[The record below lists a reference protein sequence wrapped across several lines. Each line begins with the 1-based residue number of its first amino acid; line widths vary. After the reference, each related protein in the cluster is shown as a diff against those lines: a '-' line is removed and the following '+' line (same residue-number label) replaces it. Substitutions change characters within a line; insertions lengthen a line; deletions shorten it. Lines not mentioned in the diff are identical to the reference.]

1 MGHSF
6 DTLRIQVTDSGT
18 SAPFRVQVTTGN
30 GQTQSSRLQLD
41 GLAPVPPPGGQ
52 QSLQSY
58 GHELFAR
65 LFTPPVDQ
73 VFVRALNAA
82 ARNDRTLRVLLWL
95 DSQDPALHDIPWE
108 LLYYHAG
115 GDESPLPLAASPQ
128 ITFARYIGT
137 DQQPFTPISTRPL
150 SLTLLV
156 AAPKD
161 LGTDGAWHH
170 LLPINREFEHEQL
183 TASLG
188 LATNAHQITIATP
201 VPVTEETLHRALHGG
216 TNVLVFFGHAL
227 HHPQYGT
234 RLVLEEPTTNEAVL
248 YHGDELVAQLRQLAP
263 TQRPAL
269 IVLTACNT
277 ATVQRGTPTTPDPLQ
292 PSAPALLAA
301 QLVNAG
307 GVPAVLAMQ
316 RLVDIGLA
324 RTFTAT
330 LNEQLLRHG
339 SLDLAVR
346 NARQRIFQHDDPAW
360 GIPVLY
366 MRMNDGQL
374 FTPNVHLEY
383 LQLLREDEQLVRW
396 QRDEYIHMH
405 ALAVPPE
412 RSWHLLHTNP
422 HDAPAG
428 RDVIETLRH
437 TLLHDQTAQPHPVF
451 FVGKPR
457 SGQTTSMLRLTSDLV
472 ETALQQDDYRRSI
485 PVYVPLDT
493 YQHQYGS
500 NRLAETIIQA
510 ASSVTPAIRPELE
523 QLLLREREHP
533 TTTRYIW
540 LLDGFESIPEG
551 LRTEAV
557 GAIQQLAKRLPTHR
571 VLVSTVDEAFRAV
584 AVSSTSARVVLLQPL
599 NDRLIEQYVTQR
611 YGEQARVLMRRL
623 QEARLMELATDP
635 SLLRMITE
643 RLMQDSTTAFTEVRL
658 LQSILDLLLSNV
670 TLPDIPGD
678 VVNQTLNTLAWE
690 YRWRQVTSMSLHEL
704 FALMHAVRQ
713 GRDYNLETLFRVYRD
728 AGIFSTI
735 SPQRVT
741 FAFPAIQ
748 SYCAARALLDRPDST
763 ARLHDIL
770 SMCGVSDRFRWW
782 EGTLA
787 AVVALLDTPAPIQH
801 LADVAVLEQ
810 SSNYVVLL
818 ARLLQSLSE
827 RAKRNLTDQQ
837 RMMLLDTCAMYL
849 RPDREPI
856 AARRAQIA
864 TALGN
869 LNFPR
874 VLEELHRAL
883 VTRLRPTASG
893 MQYDVDLVRIALAR
907 AIHRALVQSV
917 NHLPYPLTP
926 ATLTI
931 AATLH
936 PAATP
941 NGTNEANSANSAN
954 EASTTLQLALRRLG
968 PSEPSI
974 LAVFTAWLH
983 CTLGTAEAEQQGRA
997 HLRAVLLAP
1006 GNDRPPLA
1014 RALAAFALGDMARK
1028 TADADLMFAMIV
1040 RPPAFGV
1047 DRHDWNDAVWAAA
1060 SALNLFDPR
1069 LTARKLH
1076 DYLHQYPDPTH
1087 NVAQLAYLAGQSR
1100 ANDTEIRA
1108 WLVHLV
1114 VNHAAFDIKA
1124 SALTALARA
1133 GQTTSTPS
1141 AILSELPERDDI
1153 HDVADERTP
1162 PFAREHTPP
1171 FARERTP
1178 LFARERTPP
1187 IRRLIEAI
1195 ADWDETALDN
1205 MTTTF
1210 VQNPLPPAADITRLR
1225 RIALEALAL
1234 IGDKATLETL
1244 DPRADRWTLELRSAW
1259 HLTSRAIRARI
1270 RLAGQDAAIL

>member
-6 DTLRIQVTDSGT
+6 DTLTIQVTGNGT
-18 SAPFRVQVTTGN
+18 SASFRVQVTTAN
-30 GQTQSSRLQLD
+30 GQTQSGVLQLG
-41 GLAPVPPPGGQ
+41 GLASVPPPGGH
-52 QSLQSY
+52 QSLQNY
-58 GHELFAR
+58 GRELFAR
-65 LFTPPVDQ
+65 LFAPPVDQ
-73 VFVRALNAA
+73 VFLRALNAA
-82 ARNDRTLRVLLWL
+82 IRNDRILRVLLWL
-95 DSQDPALHDIPWE
+95 DSQDSTLHDIPWE
-108 LLYYHAG
+108 LLYYHTG
-115 GDESPLPLAASPQ
+115 GDETPQPLAASPHL
-128 ITFARYIGT
+128 TFARYIGT
-137 DQQPFTPISTRPL
+137 DRQPFTPISTRPL
-150 SLTLLV
+150 TLSLLV

-161 LGTDGAWHH
+161 LGSADGWHD
-170 LLPINREFEHEQL
+170 LIPINRDFEHQHL
-183 TASLG
+183 TASLDT
-188 LATNAHQITIATP
+188 ASNARQITLTKPA
-201 VPVTEETLHRALHGG
+201 PVTPATLHQTLHAG

-227 HHPQYGT
+227 HHPTYGT
-234 RLVLEEPTTNEAVL
+234 RLVLEDPLTHDAVL
-248 YHGDELVAQLRQLAP
+248 YDGNELVAQLRQLAP

-277 ATVQRGTPTTPDPLQ
+277 AAVQHTTPAPAPADQLQ

-316 RLVDIGLA
+316 RLVDIRLA

-339 SLDLAVR
+339 NLDLAVR
-346 NARQRIFQHDDPAW
+346 NTRQRIFQHDDPAW
-360 GIPVLY
+360 GTPVLY
-366 MRMNDGQL
+366 MRMSNGQL

-383 LQLLREDEQLVRW
+383 LQLLREDERLVRW

-428 RDVIETLRH
+428 RDAIETLRQ
-437 TLLHDQTAQPHPVF
+437 TLLHDPTTPPTPIF

-457 SGQTTSMLRLTSDLV
+457 SGQTTSVLRLTSDLV
-472 ETALQQDDYRRSI
+472 EAALQQDDYRRSI

-510 ASSVTPAIRPELE
+510 ASTITPAIRPELE
-523 QLLLREREHP
+523 ELLLREREQRTP
-533 TTTRYIW
+533 TRYIW

-551 LRTEAV
+551 LRTEAAH
-557 GAIQQLAKRLPTHR
+557 AIQQLVKRLPAHR
-571 VLVSTVDEAFRAV
+571 VLVSTVDEAFRS
-584 AVSSTSARVVLLQPL
+584 VSFPQARVVLLQPL
-599 NDRLIEQYVTQR
+599 NDRLIQHYLAQR

-635 SLLRMITE
+635 SLLRMIAE
-643 RLMQDSTTAFTEVRL
+643 RLMQDSTTAFTEARL
-658 LQSILDLLLSNV
+658 LQSILDLLFSNV

-678 VVNQTLNTLAWE
+678 VVHQTLNTLAWE
-690 YRWRQVTSMSLHEL
+690 YRWRQVTSMSLNEI
-704 FALMHAVRQ
+704 FAIMHNERQ

-748 SYCAARALLDRPDST
+748 SYCAARALLDRPDSD

-770 SMCGVSDRFRWW
+770 SMCGVSERFSWW

-810 SSNYVVLL
+810 SSSYIVLL

-827 RAKRNLTDQQ
+827 RAKQQLTDQQ

-849 RPDREPI
+849 RPDREPVP
-856 AARRAQIA
+856 ARRAQIA

-869 LNFPR
+869 LNFAR
-874 VLEELHRAL
+874 VPEELHRAL
-883 VTRLRPTASG
+883 VTRLRPTATG
-893 MQYDVDLVRIALAR
+893 MQYDIDLVRIALAR
-907 AIHRALVQSV
+907 AIHRALVQHVSD
-917 NHLPYPLTP
+917 LPQPLTP
-926 ATLTI
+926 ATLHI
-931 AATLH
+931 AHTLH
-936 PAATP
+936 ATP
-941 NGTNEANSANSAN
+941 ATHDHSSSPS
-954 EASTTLQLALRRLG
+954 EASTRLQLALRRLG

-983 CTLGTAEAEQQGRA
+983 CTLGTAAAEQQGRA

-1006 GNDRPPLA
+1006 GNDHTPLA
-1014 RALAAFALGDMARK
+1014 RALAAFALGDMARA

-1047 DRHDWNDAVWAAA
+1047 APHDWNDAVWAAA

-1069 LTARKLH
+1069 LTARKLQ
-1076 DYLHQYPDPTH
+1076 DYLSQHPEPRH
-1087 NVAQLAYLAGQSR
+1087 NIAQLAYLAGQSR
-1100 ANDTEIRA
+1100 ANDKAILA

-1114 VNHAAFDIKA
+1114 VNHPAFSIKA
-1124 SALTALARA
+1124 SALMALAWA

-1141 AILSELPERDDI
+1141 WVLSELPERDDLY
-1153 HDVADERTP
+1153 DAEDERV
-1162 PFAREHTPP
+1162 
-1171 FARERTP
+1171 
-1178 LFARERTPP
+1178 PP

-1195 ADWDETALDN
+1195 ADWDVTALEN
-1205 MTTTF
+1205 MATTF
-1210 VQNPLPPAADITRLR
+1210 VQHPVPPDADITRLR
-1225 RIALEALAL
+1225 RMALEALAL
-1234 IGDKATLETL
+1234 VGDQATLDTL
-1244 DPRADRWTLELRSAW
+1244 NPRADQWHLELRSAW
-1259 HLTSRAIRARI
+1259 HLASRTIRARI
-1270 RLAGQDAAIL
+1270 LLAGQEPAIA